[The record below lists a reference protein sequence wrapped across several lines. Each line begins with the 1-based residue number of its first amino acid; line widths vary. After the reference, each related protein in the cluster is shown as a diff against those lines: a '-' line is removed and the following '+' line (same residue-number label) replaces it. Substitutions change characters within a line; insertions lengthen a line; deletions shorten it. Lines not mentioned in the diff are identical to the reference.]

1 MTDLV
6 EIRGWVPTGRLTV
19 DDMANIDLDV
29 PFEVV
34 DGRLELMAPPTPWHQ
49 HTSTRISRL
58 LAPNYPHVTGD
69 VPVAVG
75 RSGRRPD
82 VVALTV
88 PTDQILRERFR
99 SFAADQLA
107 VAVEVISHASDAGR
121 DADSVARDREE
132 KLHEYAVAGIPE
144 YWIVDE
150 DSDDP
155 TDAVVEVYHL
165 RSGSYAPVVVTR
177 LSALEAGTVKVPPR

>member
-1 MTDLV
+1 
-6 EIRGWVPTGRLTV
+6 
-19 DDMANIDLDV
+19 MANIDLDI

-49 HTSTRISRL
+49 YSSARVSRL
-58 LAPNYPHVTGD
+58 LEPTYPHVTGD

-88 PTDQILRERFR
+88 PADQILRERLR
-99 SFAADQLA
+99 SFSATMLA
-107 VAVEVISHASDAGR
+107 VAVEVISHAADAAR
-121 DADSVARDREE
+121 DAESVARDREE
-132 KLHEYAVAGIPE
+132 KLHEYAAAGIPE

-150 DSDDP
+150 DSADP
-155 TDAVVEVYHL
+155 TDAVVEIYHL
-165 RSGSYAPVVVTR
+165 RSGSYAPVTVTQ
-177 LSALEAGTVKVPPR
+177 LSALESGAVKVPPHEAAPARGEGRTG